1 MAVYA
6 TSGGSFSDP
15 LKWLSELVF
24 RIPGLLIGITLHEFA
39 HAKASDMLGDP
50 TPRSQGRLSINPLR
64 HLDPIGLIS
73 LLLIGFGWGKPVQI
87 APQYYKKIRRDS
99 IIVGAAGVV
108 TNLIVAFLF
117 SGLTMLLYVLKGFQL
132 NPWLLSA
139 LNGIVTI
146 NLSLMIFNLLPIPP
160 LDGFNIVTEIFKL
173 RRFNFW
179 YTMYNHGFAILMVL
193 IMLGITG
200 RIMSP
205 LLVMLY
211 RGMFS
216 LWAMVLY

>member
-15 LKWLSELVF
+15 LKWLSELAF

-64 HLDPIGLIS
+64 HLEPVGLIS

-87 APQYYKKIRRDS
+87 SPQYYKNVRRDS

-117 SGLTMLLYVLKGFQL
+117 SGLTVLLNMLMGFRL
-132 NPWLLSA
+132 NPWLLSI
-139 LNGIVTI
+139 LSGIVVI

-160 LDGFNIVTEIFKL
+160 LDGFNIVTEIFRL

-179 YTMYNHGFAILMVL
+179 YTLYNYGFAILMVL

-205 LLVMLY
+205 LLGQLY
-211 RGMFS
+211 YGMFS
-216 LWAMVLY
+216 LWAYIIY